1 MSEVEFKLDKFDASD
16 YESFMSDYDHD
27 VKLEEDAKGKEIDK
41 DDFKFAL
48 NPLVLSPLA
57 KVSVKEL
64 DFEDKERFLKMCLA
78 CNCIDNAVIVS
89 NLVVLAQGRLIEDE
103 LYESDDVFF
112 NDDIEFLD
120 ICTDLRDDVLKFN
133 TNIVKYFLAS
143 LKSMA
148 SLIGDGA
155 EHIPN
160 TYFVALQSYSLKSIS
175 VAMQKVSIDY
185 DSLPK
190 VLNGD
195 VVLDSVCAEAILAG
209 NFMTDLINKIT
220 EDK

>member
-1 MSEVEFKLDKFDASD
+1 M
-16 YESFMSDYDHD
+16 
-27 VKLEEDAKGKEIDK
+27 
-41 DDFKFAL
+41 

-64 DFEDKERFLKMCLA
+64 EFEDKKRFLKVCLS
-78 CNCIDNAVIVS
+78 CSCIDNAVIVS
-89 NLVVLAQGRLIEDE
+89 NLVVLAQGRLIEEE
-103 LYESDDVFF
+103 LYEDEDVFF

-120 ICTDLRDDVLKFN
+120 ICTDLRDDILKFN

-160 TYFVALQSYSLKSIS
+160 TYFIALQSYSLKGIS

-185 DSLPK
+185 GQLPK

-195 VVLDSVCAEAILAG
+195 VVVDSVCAETSLVG
-209 NFMTDLINKIT
+209 DFMTDLIKKIT
-220 EDK
+220 EE